1 MRLEGHIPYN
11 HLVWTIIRNPH
22 VILTKDID
30 VVLCVKLRKNSIE
43 VEKVI
48 IVLQLGSVA
57 CALYLK
63 YAKIKK
69 NNMLYL
75 HNKLY

>member
-1 MRLEGHIPYN
+1 MSGSPRSP
-11 HLVWTIIRNPH
+11 V
-22 VILTKDID
+22 LTKDID